1 MSGKCYF
8 LIDFQ
13 KIAEM
18 FLSVFFLFFSD
29 VYGLRTIAVN
39 LAQKSLFVNNIR
51 KSYNQVVCFELDV
64 VLPWM
69 LLR

>member
-1 MSGKCYF
+1 MSGKYYF

-18 FLSVFFLFFSD
+18 FLSVFSCFCD
-29 VYGLRTIAVN
+29 VYGLRTIAVS
-39 LAQKSLFVNNIR
+39 LAQKLLFVNNIR

>member
-13 KIAEM
+13 KIAENL
-18 FLSVFFLFFSD
+18 FVLFFLFCD

-39 LAQKSLFVNNIR
+39 LGQKSLFVNKTS